1 MSLSTRL
8 SLFAVAGCCM
18 CWSAWKEPNFPKMYQ
33 MHPNSDVQLWNHFF
47 YYEFRFY
54 TSKLNEIC
62 PHCHW
67 LYFSSIILSFRQ
79 GVQSYR
85 LFLKMQSTCH
95 QLNQILPDINN
106 HQNRSA
112 VISPRMNK
120 KSIVRVIFLL
130 KYGLE
135 LRVSLLYKCSTLLS
149 LLLCLKYEWWSK
161 NIKLTKNLWCFVPGT
176 V

>member
-1 MSLSTRL
+1 
-8 SLFAVAGCCM
+8 M
-18 CWSAWKEPNFPKMYQ
+18 CRSAWKEPNFPKMYQ
-33 MHPNSDVQLWNHFF
+33 MHPNSDVQLWNLFF

-54 TSKLNEIC
+54 TSKLNDIC

-130 KYGLE
+130 EYGLE
-135 LRVSLLYKCSTLLS
+135 LRVSFLYKSSPLPES
-149 LLLCLKYEWWSK
+149 FIMAKKRKVKLKYQTYQKSVMFCSWNSLNVK
-161 NIKLTKNLWCFVPGT
+161 FLN
-176 V
+176 